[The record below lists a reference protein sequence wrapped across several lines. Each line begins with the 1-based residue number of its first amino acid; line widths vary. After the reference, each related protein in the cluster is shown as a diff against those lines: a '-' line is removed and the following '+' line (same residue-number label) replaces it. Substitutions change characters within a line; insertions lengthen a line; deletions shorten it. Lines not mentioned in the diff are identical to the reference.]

1 MTFEVKICKAVN
13 LLITDFWLSH
23 YSTSTPVKCIRK
35 MFTEVT
41 EKQRRGLLDLHT
53 TQSVLAAGGVALMSA
68 H

>member
-1 MTFEVKICKAVN
+1 
-13 LLITDFWLSH
+13 
-23 YSTSTPVKCIRK
+23 

-41 EKQRRGLLDLHT
+41 EKQSRGLLDLHT